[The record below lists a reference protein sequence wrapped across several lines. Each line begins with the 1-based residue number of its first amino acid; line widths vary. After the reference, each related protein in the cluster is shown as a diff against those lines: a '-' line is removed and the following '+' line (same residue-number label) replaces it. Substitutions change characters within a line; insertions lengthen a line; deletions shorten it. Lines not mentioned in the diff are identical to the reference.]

1 MIATATKMSE
11 PVPEELQELL
21 REHVESIDQLEVL
34 ALLSQQAPRGWAP
47 EEVSAQLRLPGSTAR
62 AALQH
67 LCGVGL
73 LTVAAL
79 DTEEFSYRPVS
90 PELRERT
97 ERLIRL
103 YAVERAAVMR
113 LLSSN
118 AIARLRAG
126 ALSAFVSAKKEGGE
140 R

>member
-1 MIATATKMSE
+1 MAE
-11 PVPEELQELL
+11 PAVPEDVQDLL

-34 ALLSQQAPRGWAP
+34 ALLRREAPRVWSADDVAARLGLP
-47 EEVSAQLRLPGSTAR
+47 VSATG
-62 AALQH
+62 AALKQ
-67 LCGVGL
+67 LCGAGL
-73 LTVAAL
+73 LTVAPL
-79 DTEEFSYRPVS
+79 DTAEFSYRPLS

-97 ERLIRL
+97 ERLLQL

-113 LLSSN
+113 VLSSN

-126 ALSAFVSAKKEGGE
+126 ALNAFVGARKDIGE